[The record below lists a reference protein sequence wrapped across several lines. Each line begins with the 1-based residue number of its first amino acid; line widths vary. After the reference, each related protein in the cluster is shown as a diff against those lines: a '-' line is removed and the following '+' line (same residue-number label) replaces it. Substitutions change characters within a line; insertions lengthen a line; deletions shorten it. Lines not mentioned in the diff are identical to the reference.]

1 MSQSLDDLGR
11 ALWRALRAL
20 PPGERHAAAAYLG
33 SYAQRAVY
41 GEPPAVIDDP
51 SLTRVV
57 PEPEPEPP
65 TPEPPAETVNTAT
78 VPETTPCSSTDSPT
92 TPPDATPPGQP
103 AASPSSAGDSPSQEP
118 PPS

>member
-11 ALWRALRAL
+11 AMWRALRAL

-41 GEPPAVIDDP
+41 GEPPLVIDDP

-57 PEPEPEPP
+57 PEPGPP
-65 TPEPPAETVNTAT
+65 PETVNTAT